1 MTLTAPGPSHR
12 TVIIGRTGSGKT
24 QAGLFH
30 LSGQDYDKKPWIM
43 FDWKGDKL
51 ISRIKPVPI
60 DIRDKPPRK
69 PGLYVVKP
77 LPGENGLVTEFLFN
91 VWRQERTGL
100 YIDEGFMMGRFND
113 AYRAI
118 LTQGRSK
125 HIPVITLTQRPAWL
139 DQFVFTEANF
149 FQVFHLNAL
158 KDRLRVAEFVPNFD
172 VRMQFDRYHSVWYD
186 VDDHQMADL
195 LPVPEASRIVDAFK
209 ARMVPSVRAL

>member
-1 MTLTAPGPSHR
+1 MNLTAPGSSHR

-30 LSGQDYDKKPWIM
+30 LSSQDFHKRPWII

-51 ISRIKPVPI
+51 IAKIKPTWI
-60 DIRDKPPRK
+60 DIRKDPPRK
-69 PGLYVVKP
+69 PGLYVVRP
-77 LPGENGLVTEFLFN
+77 LPNDEKTVTSYLWK
-91 VWRQERTGL
+91 VWANEKTGL
-100 YIDEGFMMGRFND
+100 YIDEGFMMGRFNA

-158 KDRLRVAEFVPNFD
+158 KDRIRVAEFVPSFD
-172 VRMQFDRYHSVWYD
+172 TRKQFEPYHSIWYD
-186 VDDHQMADL
+186 VDNHHSAEL
-195 LPVPEASRIVDAFK
+195 RPVPSASSIVAAFK
-209 ARMVPSVRAL
+209 ARVVPSVRAL